1 MADILISFFLML
13 FGAGAL
19 VIIAFCIVYVYF
31 LRGFKNLVGIF

>member
-19 VIIAFCIVYVYF
+19 VIIAFCLVYV
-31 LRGFKNLVGIF
+31 LEILQGKRHE